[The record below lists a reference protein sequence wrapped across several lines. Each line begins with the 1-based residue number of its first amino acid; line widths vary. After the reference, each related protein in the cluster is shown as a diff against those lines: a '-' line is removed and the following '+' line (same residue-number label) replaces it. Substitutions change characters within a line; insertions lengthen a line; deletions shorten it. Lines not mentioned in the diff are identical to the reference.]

1 VSEQPVWVT
10 VSAHVQDATPIT
22 VRLHPE
28 DDRVV
33 VLVGDSTGWPK
44 LDLYL
49 THRKLAVFRDT
60 LTSALVELDD
70 AVRALA
76 DTDTNTSDTSDMTGG
91 GAEDV
96 GGSATARNAAA

>member
-1 VSEQPVWVT
+1 MTEQPVWVT
-10 VSAHVQDATPIT
+10 VSAHVQDATPVV

-49 THRKLAVFRDT
+49 NRGKLAAFRDT
-60 LTSALVELDD
+60 LTAALVELDD
-70 AVRALA
+70 AVRGLA
-76 DTDTNTSDTSDMTGG
+76 DTDTNTTDTTSPAGS
-91 GAEDV
+91 AEDAD
-96 GGSATARNAAA
+96 GSATARTAAA

>member
-10 VSAHVQDATPIT
+10 VSAHVQDATPVV

-33 VLVGDSTGWPK
+33 VLVGDSSGWPK

-49 THRKLAVFRDT
+49 SRGRLAAFRDT
-60 LTSALVELDD
+60 LSAALVELDD

-76 DTDTNTSDTSDMTGG
+76 NTATSTTDSTTARAGSTDD
-91 GAEDV
+91 AD
-96 GGSATARNAAA
+96 GSATVHNAAA